1 MANAPAPLRQSD
13 LTRYAKAMQ
22 AAGITDWRVEIVPG
36 GKIILAVGPTDEA
49 SGPNPCDR
57 LLK

>member
-1 MANAPAPLRQSD
+1 MPSRPAPIRQSD

-22 AAGITDWRVEIVPG
+22 AAGVADWRIELRPDGTQIIVA
-36 GKIILAVGPTDEA
+36 GKVDANA
-49 SGPNPCDR
+49 GPNPCDE